1 MIAQADLEY
10 CGCGGGCRCG
20 VRALLQALLV
30 PASLLAAPEGRALT
44 MALTGPRGELAANL
58 AELGREG
65 FGEGWVPGVG
75 SGATVGRELGRG
87 VCEWNALLPSG
98 AGGTGWRRAE
108 NGIVPKRSQSGLV
121 RTCAWRPTQSAHGR
135 NALTPRKSTHA

>member
-65 FGEGWVPGVG
+65 FGEGWEVPGVG
-75 SGATVGRELGRG
+75 SGATVAEWNALLPSGRELGRG
-87 VCEWNALLPSG
+87 VGEWNALLPGG

-108 NGIVPKRSQSGLV
+108 NGIVPKRSQSG
-121 RTCAWRPTQSAHGR
+121 
-135 NALTPRKSTHA
+135 